1 MIAPAPLVHIMDKNS
16 LNMYRPELDENFEYT
31 VAEDVAGKQLLTNY
45 CFGHQESTKLL
56 CPIGANTAFI
66 NHSPTPN
73 AAIRWSSHQ
82 RHQKEWLNM
91 TVEELGTKLD
101 IGLVLEYYA
110 LRDIGED
117 EEITVNYGIEWE
129 RAWTDHLAQWTQP
142 EGSDGY
148 ASAEEMNSADHHQV
162 KTADEQAKEPY
173 PRSIMTSC
181 YYEFVNDGSEKVD
194 NSGKYANP
202 REETV
207 WIKPFMGL
215 DASVPDY
222 MFLRPCR
229 VVARSDDNEYMVQ
242 ILNFD
247 HQHKDQQIPDTYML
261 IVNGMPR
268 DALAFS
274 DFAYSTDMHL
284 QEAFRHEMMLPD
296 GLFPNSWRNLRQTVT
311 SSKK

>member
-1 MIAPAPLVHIMDKNS
+1 
-16 LNMYRPELDENFEYT
+16 
-31 VAEDVAGKQLLTNY
+31 
-45 CFGHQESTKLL
+45 
-56 CPIGANTAFI
+56 
-66 NHSPTPN
+66 
-73 AAIRWSSHQ
+73 
-82 RHQKEWLNM
+82 
-91 TVEELGTKLD
+91 
-101 IGLVLEYYA
+101 
-110 LRDIGED
+110 
-117 EEITVNYGIEWE
+117 
-129 RAWTDHLAQWTQP
+129 
-142 EGSDGY
+142 
-148 ASAEEMNSADHHQV
+148 
-162 KTADEQAKEPY
+162 
-173 PRSIMTSC
+173 
-181 YYEFVNDGSEKVD
+181 
-194 NSGKYANP
+194 
-202 REETV
+202 
-207 WIKPFMGL
+207 MGL